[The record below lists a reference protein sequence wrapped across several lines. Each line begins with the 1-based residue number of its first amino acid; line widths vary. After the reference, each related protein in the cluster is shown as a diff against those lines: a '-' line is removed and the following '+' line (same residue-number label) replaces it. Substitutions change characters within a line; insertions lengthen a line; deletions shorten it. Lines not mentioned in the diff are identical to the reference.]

1 MNAGAYKE
9 DMSKV
14 VESVKVLT
22 PDLKIKYLTNEE
34 LNYSYRDSFLKQ
46 NKDYI
51 VLETTMHL
59 SSGNTI
65 DMLESIKE
73 KRIKRQTTQ
82 PLDMPSAGSTFRN
95 PENEFAGALIENLNL
110 KGFNIGG
117 AEVSKKHANF
127 IVNNGNATGE
137 NIVSLIEKIK
147 KEVKDNYH
155 IDLILEQIIIK

>member
-1 MNAGAYKE
+1 MKKE
-9 DMSKV
+9 TFIFYLEIK
-14 VESVKVLT
+14 K
-22 PDLKIKYLTNEE
+22 KYLTNEE

-59 SSGNTI
+59 YSGNTI

-95 PENEFAGALIENLNL
+95 PE
-110 KGFNIGG
+110 
-117 AEVSKKHANF
+117 KK
-127 IVNNGNATGE
+127 
-137 NIVSLIEKIK
+137 
-147 KEVKDNYH
+147 Y
-155 IDLILEQIIIK
+155 